1 MAGRFAFRFETLLRL
16 RKQREDERKRVVAAR
31 LRQIGELMERRNNLL
46 TAIDGQTDSLR
57 SALRGGTVD
66 VDQVRWGRHWLTHLR
81 RGVLDTDAELS
92 GQRAMLAQ
100 ERATLVVARKDT
112 EVLARLRERRLESWN
127 VEAARREQIESDE
140 MNTLRFAHASLTES
154 EDRS

>member
-31 LRQIGELMERRNNLL
+31 LRRISELMERRNNLL
-46 TAIDGQTDSLR
+46 SAIDGQTDSLR
-57 SALRGGTVD
+57 SALRGGAVD

-100 ERATLVVARKDT
+100 ERATLVEARKDT
-112 EVLARLRERRLESWN
+112 EVLARLRERRLEAWSA
-127 VEAARREQIESDE
+127 EAARREQIESDE

>member
-31 LRQIGELMERRNNLL
+31 LRQIGELMERRNNLV

-100 ERATLVVARKDT
+100 ERATLVEARKDT
-112 EVLARLRERRLESWN
+112 EVLARLRERRLEAWSA
-127 VEAARREQIESDE
+127 EAARREQIESDE

>member
-112 EVLARLRERRLESWN
+112 EVLARLRERRLEAWN

>member
-31 LRQIGELMERRNNLL
+31 LRQIGDLMERRNNLVS
-46 TAIDGQTDSLR
+46 AIDGQTESLR
-57 SALRGGTVD
+57 SALRGGAVD

-112 EVLARLRERRLESWN
+112 EVLGRLRERRLEAWN

>member
-31 LRQIGELMERRNNLL
+31 LRLIGDLMQRRNNLL
-46 TAIDGQTDSLR
+46 TAIAEQTETLRSSLR
-57 SALRGGTVD
+57 VGEVD

-81 RGVLDTDAELS
+81 RGVLESDAELS
-92 GQRAMLAQ
+92 GHRAMLAQ
-100 ERATLVVARKDT
+100 ERATLVQARQDT
-112 EVLARLRERRLESWN
+112 EVLARLRERRLEAWSA
-127 VEAARREQIESDE
+127 ETARREQIESDD

>member
-31 LRQIGELMERRNNLL
+31 LRQIGDLMERRNNLL

-112 EVLARLRERRLESWN
+112 EVLARLRERRLEAWN

>member
-81 RGVLDTDAELS
+81 RGVLDTDAELF

-100 ERATLVVARKDT
+100 ERATLVEARKDT
-112 EVLARLRERRLESWN
+112 EVLARLRERRLEAWN

>member
-31 LRQIGELMERRNNLL
+31 LRQIGDLMERRNNLL

-100 ERATLVVARKDT
+100 ERATLVEARKDT
-112 EVLARLRERRLESWN
+112 EVLARLRERRLEAWN